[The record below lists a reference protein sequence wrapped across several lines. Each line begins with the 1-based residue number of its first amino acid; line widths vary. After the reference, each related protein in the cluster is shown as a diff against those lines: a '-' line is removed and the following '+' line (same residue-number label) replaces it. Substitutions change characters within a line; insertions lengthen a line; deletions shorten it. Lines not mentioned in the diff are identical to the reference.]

1 MKALRNMK
9 IWIRLVVGISI
20 MLVLAWTG
28 IIWWVTVQQQN
39 MGIKQARDFAASV
52 NQMTVAAMT
61 GMMITGN
68 IGERAVYL
76 DQIRQAENITDLHL
90 VRGEGTRKQFGP
102 GDAAAA
108 KADALER
115 QVLASG

>member
-20 MLVLAWTG
+20 MLVLAWAG
-28 IIWWVTVQQQN
+28 IIWWVTVQQQD
-39 MGIKQARDFAASV
+39 MGIKQARDFAESV

-68 IGERAVYL
+68 IADRAVYL
-76 DQIRQAENITDLHL
+76 DQIKKTGNINGLRL
-90 VRGEGTRKQFGP
+90 IRGDGVIKQYG
-102 GDAAAA
+102 
-108 KADALER
+108 
-115 QVLASG
+115 